1 MTTETL
7 MQVASR
13 SSVLLCCGSG
23 GVGKTT
29 ASAALALAQMRT
41 GRRVVVVTI
50 DPARRLADALG
61 VTGELGNQPTMLS
74 SENGGELWA
83 MMLDANETF
92 ANLVQGYSSDSAQV
106 ERIITNRF
114 FRNISS
120 SLGGTQEY
128 MAAEKLFEL
137 HNDPRFDL
145 VVVDTPPTRKALNFL
160 DAPGRLVRFLD
171 HRLYRVLLAPARGGL
186 RVVAAAV
193 TPIVRTIARVVGA
206 SVVDDAIA
214 FFQAFEGMD
223 EGFRARAQQVTQ
235 TLTSPTTAYVVVS
248 SAQKEALD
256 EAQFFINRLKTENI
270 ATAALIINRLTPD
283 FGVSSD
289 IQAVNSFPALAENA
303 NRLAQRA
310 ASERLSIAPL
320 VAAVAPSPV
329 VYLSLL
335 PHDVADHQALSLLAD
350 QLSASKPQ
358 R

>member
-7 MQVASR
+7 MQVAAR

-29 ASAALALAQMRT
+29 ASAALALTQMRT

-61 VTGELGNQPTMLS
+61 VSGELNNQPTLLA
-74 SENGGELWA
+74 SENGGQLWA

-92 ANLVQGYSSDSAQV
+92 ANLVQSYSSDTAQV
-106 ERIITNRF
+106 ERIINNRF

-137 HNDPRFDL
+137 HNDPRFDV

-171 HRLYRVLLAPARGGL
+171 HRLYRVLLAPARGSL
-186 RVVAAAV
+186 RVVAAAI
-193 TPIVRTIARVVGA
+193 TPVVRTIARVVGA

-223 EGFRARAQQVTQ
+223 EGFRSRAQQVTT
-235 TLTSPTTAYVVVS
+235 TLTSSTTSYVIVTS
-248 SAQKEALD
+248 PRKEALD
-256 EAQFFINRLKTENI
+256 EAQFFINRLQSEHI
-270 ATAALIINRLTPD
+270 ATSALIVNRLTPE
-283 FGVSSD
+283 FGAPPDSD
-289 IQAVNSFPALAENA
+289 TTRDFPALAENA

-310 ASERLSIAPL
+310 TSERAAISPL
-320 VAAVAPSPV
+320 VAAVLPSPTA
-329 VYLSLL
+329 YLALL
-335 PHDVADHQALSLLAD
+335 AHDVADHEALSLLAD
-350 QLSASKPQ
+350 QLSAS
-358 R
+358 

>member
-7 MQVASR
+7 MEVASR

-61 VTGELGNQPTMLS
+61 VQGELTNQPVLLT
-74 SENGGELWA
+74 SENGGQLWA

-92 ANLVQGYSSDSAQV
+92 TNLVQGYSNDSAQV

-128 MAAEKLFEL
+128 MAAEKLLEL
-137 HNDPRFDL
+137 HNDSRFDL

-171 HRLYRVLLAPARGGL
+171 HRIYRVLLAPARGGL

-193 TPIVRTIARVVGA
+193 TPIVRAIARVVGA

-223 EGFRARAQQVTQ
+223 EGFRSRAQQVTR
-235 TLTSPTTAYVVVS
+235 TLTSPTTSYVVVS

-256 EAQFFINRLKTENI
+256 EAQFFISRLKIEKIT
-270 ATAALIINRLTPD
+270 TAALIINRLTPN
-283 FGVSSD
+283 FGVMPDTSKTNEFS
-289 IQAVNSFPALAENA
+289 ALAENA
-303 NRLAQRA
+303 NRLTQRA
-310 ASERLSIAPL
+310 ANERLAIDPL
-320 VAAVAPSPV
+320 VASISPSPV
-329 VYLSLL
+329 AYLALL
-335 PHDVADHQALSLLAD
+335 AHDVADHHALSLLAD
-350 QLSASKPQ
+350 QLSAS
-358 R
+358 

>member
-7 MQVASR
+7 MQVSSR

-29 ASAALALAQMRT
+29 ASAALALAQMRA

-61 VTGELGNQPTMLS
+61 VTGELGNQPTLLS

-223 EGFRARAQQVTQ
+223 EGFRARAQQVTK
-235 TLTSPTTAYVVVS
+235 TLTSPTTTYVVVS

-270 ATAALIINRLTPD
+270 ETAALIINRLTPN
-283 FGVSSD
+283 FGDSSD
-289 IQAVNSFPALAENA
+289 TEVSNNFPALAENA

-310 ASERLSIAPL
+310 ASERLAIAPL
-320 VAAVAPSPV
+320 VAAVSPSPV